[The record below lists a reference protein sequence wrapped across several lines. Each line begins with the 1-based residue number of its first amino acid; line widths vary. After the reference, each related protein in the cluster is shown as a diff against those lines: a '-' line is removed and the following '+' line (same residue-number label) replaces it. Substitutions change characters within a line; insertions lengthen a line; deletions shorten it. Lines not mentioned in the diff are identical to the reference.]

1 MLAPLSMTTP
11 TTHLVNSDRA
21 HQSASDAEYQARLL
35 RAIPGGAHTYSRGSD
50 QFPSNAPSIFTHGE
64 GVYAYTPDGRRYL
77 DFAMA
82 LGAVN
87 IGYGEPCIVNAA
99 LQGMKQGNGLS
110 RPSMIE
116 LEAAEKLIEL
126 VPSIDMVKFT
136 KNGSTAVT
144 AAVKLARAFTG
155 RELVARCA
163 QHPFF
168 SYDDWFI
175 GSTPVTRGITRGT
188 ISETLTFNYNDIES
202 LERLLTQHKGKFA
215 AVVLEP
221 ATLVCPNVCGQGP
234 CQGPITGCCSAKA
247 CTARAPNCKNFLHE
261 VRELCDRHGVVM
273 VLDEMISGFRWDL
286 RGAQHLLDVRPDIT
300 TFGKAMANGFSV
312 ACVGGRRDIMQLG
325 AIEFAGTERVF
336 LLSTTHGAEMCG
348 LSAFLATVEFM
359 QKNNVCEHLWNW
371 GARFVQIFNR
381 AAQGVGVSNRIKA
394 GGPACKPGFLTLD
407 EKGQPCMAL
416 RTLFMQEMLK
426 HNILMPQ
433 VVVAYRHGEAELQ
446 LVERALAETMP
457 VIAKALRDGLE
468 NYIEG
473 PLVKPV
479 FRKLN

>member
-1 MLAPLSMTTP
+1 MTTKMKKP
-11 TTHLVNSDRA
+11 HAESADAKRP
-21 HQSASDAEYQARLL
+21 ASDAEYQARLL
-35 RAIPGGAHTYSRGSD
+35 RAIPGGAHTYSRGHD
-50 QFPSNAPSIFTHGE
+50 QFPDNAPAIFARGE

-87 IGYGEPCIVNAA
+87 IGYGEPAIVSAA
-99 LQGMKQGNGLS
+99 TKGMNLGNGLS

-116 LEAAEKLIEL
+116 LEAAERLIDL

-155 RELVARCA
+155 RELVARCS

-175 GSTPVTRGITRGT
+175 GSTPVTRGITRST
-188 ISETLTFNYNDIES
+188 ISETLTFNYNDIAS
-202 LERLLTQHKGKFA
+202 LEKLFEQHKGKIA

-221 ATLVCPNVCGQGP
+221 ASMVCPKVVGQPAFVGP
-234 CQGPITGCCSAKA
+234 MQECWTESS
-247 CTARAPNCKNFLHE
+247 CTARDTGKKHFLHE
-261 VRELCDRHGVVM
+261 VRELCDKHGVVM
-273 VLDEMISGFRWDL
+273 VLDEMITGFRWHL
-286 RGAQHLLDVRPDIT
+286 GGAQHVLDVRPDIT

-325 AIEFAGTERVF
+325 SIEFAGTERVF
-336 LLSTTHGAEMCG
+336 LLSTTHGAEMSG
-348 LSAFLATVEFM
+348 LAAFLATVDFM
-359 QKNNVCEHLWNW
+359 EKNNVCAHFWNW
-371 GARFVQIFNR
+371 GERFVKVFNR
-381 AAQGVGVSNRIKA
+381 AAESAGVSKRIYA
-394 GGPACKPGFLTLD
+394 GGPACKPGFVTLD
-407 EKGQPCMAL
+407 EKGQPCMKL

-433 VVVAYRHGEAELQ
+433 VVVAYRHGDAELK
-446 LVERALAETMP
+446 LVEHALADAMP
-457 VIAKALRDGLE
+457 VIARALKEGFE
-468 NYIEG
+468 KYIHG
-473 PLVKPV
+473 PLVQPV